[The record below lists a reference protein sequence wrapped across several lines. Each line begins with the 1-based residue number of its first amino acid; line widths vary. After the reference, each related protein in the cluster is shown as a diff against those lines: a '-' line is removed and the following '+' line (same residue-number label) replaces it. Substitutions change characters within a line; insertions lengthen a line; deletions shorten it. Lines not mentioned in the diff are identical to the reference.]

1 MRKVM
6 PVDELNDRHSRWPRR
21 RVLQA
26 AGLAL
31 VGMAAGSP
39 WCGAAQD
46 VLSPTPQC
54 DNGKGPATPRQ
65 TEGPFYTPDTPQR
78 TSLIEASTQ
87 GTLIMVT
94 GIVLNTRCEPL
105 AGALLDFWQADA
117 NGVYD
122 NQGYTLRGHQFADAM
137 GQYRLETVIP
147 GLYPGRTRHIHV
159 KVQAPHG
166 AVLTTQL
173 YFPNESQN
181 KRDAIYDERLVMSM
195 PSPSSAKPVSRFDFV
210 LRV

>member
-1 MRKVM
+1 MRNVM
-6 PVDELNDRHSRWPRR
+6 PVDGLNHRLSWWPRR

-26 AGLAL
+26 GGLAL
-31 VGMAAGSP
+31 VGMATGRS
-39 WCGAAQD
+39 WCGAAQE

-65 TEGPFYTPDTPQR
+65 TEGPFYTPHTPKR
-78 TSLIEASTQ
+78 TSLIEAGTE

-94 GIVLNTRCEPL
+94 GNVYNTRCEPL
-105 AGALLDFWQADA
+105 AGALLDFWQANA

-166 AVLTTQL
+166 PVLTTQL
-173 YFPNESQN
+173 YFPNELEN
-181 KRDAIYDERLVMSM
+181 KRDAIYDARLLVTMSP
-195 PSPSSAKPVSRFDFV
+195 PSAAKPIARFDFV